1 MRVPASG
8 RNSSRATVSASRQGG
23 GAPAIPFSD
32 LLQTE
37 READQLRARL
47 DKLYQQ
53 AVALA
58 ERISLASPLS
68 EWEDFRQSVAAY
80 LSEVRKSFQM
90 KRSQVWDRRGN
101 QRLLLL
107 VEKADQELVELSLEF
122 LNQTQTDLDFLERL
136 KKLKGLLL
144 DIRS

>member
-1 MRVPASG
+1 
-8 RNSSRATVSASRQGG
+8 
-23 GAPAIPFSD
+23 
-32 LLQTE
+32 
-37 READQLRARL
+37 L